1 MGNIFT
7 SMTWELIVSAF
18 SLSEHLNEL
27 TLPKEWKL
35 VTIIF
40 KDKYINNMH
49 IGVALP
55 L

>member
-1 MGNIFT
+1 MCNIFT
-7 SMTWELIVSAF
+7 SMTWELNVSGF
-18 SLSEHLNEL
+18 SLTEHLSEL
-27 TLPKEWKL
+27 TLPEDWEF

-40 KDKYINNMH
+40 KEKYINNKH

>member
-7 SMTWELIVSAF
+7 AMTWELIVSAF
-18 SLSEHLNEL
+18 SLIEILNEL
-27 TLPKEWKL
+27 TLPKDWQL

-49 IGVALP
+49 IEVTL
-55 L
+55 LS

>member
-7 SMTWELIVSAF
+7 SMTWELKVSEF
-18 SLSEHLNEL
+18 SLTEHWNIL
-27 TLPKEWKL
+27 TLPKDWQF

>member
-7 SMTWELIVSAF
+7 SMRWELKVSAF
-18 SLSEHLNEL
+18 SLTEHLNEL
-27 TLPKEWKL
+27 TVPKGWQS

-40 KDKYINNMH
+40 KDKYINNMP